1 MKRFYQFLGF
11 ILLTSLMAYT
21 TEVLAQVCPTQH
33 LPIGADYADN
43 TSSATYSIVSNDI
56 DSTGIASAYI
66 AHSFEIESEYTT
78 TGNWTFWLPNTE
90 NEYVQISYKNNSK
103 AFTIEP
109 ISNKDKYKKDS
120 NGNIVGIV
128 KCSVYNNGVEHTA
141 EYSVTFEFKP
151 VITNIVIKQ
160 IIPQSNGQ
168 MSDIYF
174 DVYYAGADYLKMAI
188 EREYSVGIRT
198 SLIREPYIAHLKA
211 SNIYN
216 SIYSWIRIIASN
228 EYGTAVKTLEISP
241 EGNVAILDG
250 EYDITKI
257 QNYHIFADAEMTV
270 VSLSGNVLYRGYD
283 LNEFKKSHTGLYLI
297 ISKDKNGK
305 TRSRKCFL

>member
-1 MKRFYQFLGF
+1 MV
-11 ILLTSLMAYT
+11 YT
-21 TEVLAQVCPTQH
+21 METLAQVFPTQH
-33 LPIGADYADN
+33 LSIGAAYADG
-43 TSSATYSIVSNDI
+43 TSSAAYSIVSNDI
-56 DSTGIASAYI
+56 DSTGIASAYQE
-66 AHSFEIESEYTT
+66 HSFEIESEYTT

-168 MSDIYF
+168 MNDIYF
-174 DVYYAGADYLKMAI
+174 DVYYAGTDRLEMSI
-188 EREYSVGIRT
+188 EREYSVATRNSFIE
-198 SLIREPYIAHLKA
+198 EPSIAHIKA
-211 SNIYN
+211 TDIYN
-216 SIYSWIRIIASN
+216 SVYSWIRIIASN
-228 EYGTAVKTLEISP
+228 EYGTAVKTLEVSP
-241 EGNVAILDG
+241 EGNVTTLDG

-257 QNYHIFADAEMTV
+257 QNYHIFADAEITV
-270 VSLSGNVLYRGYD
+270 VSPSGIVLYRGHD

-297 ISKDKNGK
+297 ISKERNGK
-305 TRSRKCFL
+305 TRSKKCFL